1 MGLARLVLQLLQNMP
16 GTGQHLLG
24 QARQLGDLD
33 TVAAV
38 GTAGD
43 DLPQEDDI
51 LAPCA
56 DGDVIVADAGQL
68 ALQRRQ
74 LVIVGG
80 EQGLGPQ
87 LFRVGAVLQH
97 RPGNGHAV
105 KGRGAPA
112 DLVQNQQTVRSG
124 GLQNIADL
132 RHLHHE
138 GGLSGGQVVA
148 GADAGENAIHHADAG
163 GPSGNKG
170 ADLRHQHDQRHL
182 THVGGFTGHVGA
194 GDDGHPVILFAHV
207 RIVGDKHAVP
217 PHLLHHGVA
226 AIVNFDDAGLVHHR
240 AAVIVLHRHSGQ

>member
-1 MGLARLVLQLLQNMP
+1 M
-16 GTGQHLLG
+16 
-24 QARQLGDLD
+24 
-33 TVAAV
+33 
-38 GTAGD
+38 
-43 DLPQEDDI
+43 
-51 LAPCA
+51 
-56 DGDVIVADAGQL
+56 
-68 ALQRRQ
+68 
-74 LVIVGG
+74 GG

-105 KGRGAPA
+105 KGRGAPT
-112 DLVQNQQTVRSG
+112 DLVQNQQTVRGG

-138 GGLSGGQVVA
+138 GGLSGGQVIA

-163 GPSGNKG
+163 GSGRNKG

-194 GDDGHPVILFAHV
+194 GDDGHPVILFTHV
-207 RIVGDKHAVP
+207 RIVGDEHAVP

-240 AAVIVLHRHSGQ
+240 AAVVVLHRHSGQRTQGVQLRHDGGGMLHPRGLFRHVEPQVGKQLVFQRLYPILGGEDVML